1 MPTTLVRDLMQVG
14 VPTCREDTPL
24 KDVARLLVERNVA
37 ALIVLD
43 EDANMV
49 GWIGDQHVA
58 RAINRDLSL
67 IHISEP
73 TRPY

>member
-1 MPTTLVRDLMQVG
+1 MQVG

-24 KDVARLLVERNVA
+24 NEAARLLVERNVA

-43 EDANMV
+43 ETNMA

-58 RAINRDLSL
+58 RGGNRDTPS
-67 IHISEP
+67 
-73 TRPY
+73 